1 MAFNVTE
8 LKTQIGKQGGG
19 ARPALFK
26 ITINGRAS
34 AWSFSGNQNLL
45 VKAASIPAS
54 TIAALPINYGG
65 RAYKLNGFRTF
76 DAWTTTV
83 INDENFES
91 RNKITSW
98 MRYMVG
104 MMDGT
109 RSTDMCGRAEIFEGS
124 ATVTQIGT
132 DGEPKQT
139 YKFFNLWPTE
149 LAEVPLDWSSDA
161 IEEYTVTWAYDYWSH
176 GKAASPTNVIKPAFL
191 S

>member
-76 DAWTTTV
+76 DVWTTTV
-83 INDENFES
+83 INDENFEA
-91 RNKITSW
+91 RNKISDW
-98 MRYMVG
+98 MRRMVG
-104 MMDGT
+104 KFDGERT
-109 RSTDMCGRAEIFEGS
+109 NFYGGQAEAYEGS
-124 ATVTQIGT
+124 ATITQLGVNGK
-132 DGEPKQT
+132 DLQT
-139 YKFFNLWPTE
+139 YKFYNLWPTE

-161 IEEYTVTWAYDYWSH
+161 IEEYTVTWAYDYWSK
-176 GKAASPTNVIKPAFL
+176 GAPSSPKNIVTG
-191 S
+191 